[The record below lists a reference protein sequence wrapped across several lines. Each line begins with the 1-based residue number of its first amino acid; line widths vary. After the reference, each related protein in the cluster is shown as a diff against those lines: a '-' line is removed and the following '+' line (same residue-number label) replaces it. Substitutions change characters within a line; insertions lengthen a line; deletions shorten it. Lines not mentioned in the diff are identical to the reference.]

1 MGNKNHFFLDDN
13 KGQSALEYI
22 LLMAVLV
29 SIGTTL
35 FRSKVFTDFMGPN
48 SVFFETL
55 RTRYEFTYRYGS
67 PPTGLEDPTE
77 GNAYANRHETYYNGG
92 LSQTRFFTPV
102 GTYP

>member
-1 MGNKNHFFLDDN
+1 MENKDLFHLGNN

-22 LLMAVLV
+22 LLLAVVV

-35 FRSKVFTDFMGPN
+35 FKSKIFTDFMGPN

-55 RTRYEFTYRYGS
+55 RTRYEYTYRYGA
-67 PPTGLEDPTE
+67 PPTGIEDPSE
-77 GNAYANRHETYYNGG
+77 GNAYATKHESYFNG
-92 LSQTRFFTPV
+92 SVNETRFFTPV